1 LGKVHPT
8 KRLEITAVDPLAEAY
23 DAILSKHGVMP
34 LVRTQHA
41 VAERLVEYFSPGS
54 FDLVTARNCL
64 DHASDP
70 LEAIRQILLTTR
82 KGGVAVLEHVE
93 NEGEK
98 EGYKGMHAWNFFVEN
113 NRLLVRGRGERVD
126 ISETLSRLGDFHA
139 MSDGGWVN
147 AWIRRT

>member
-1 LGKVHPT
+1 
-8 KRLEITAVDPLAEAY
+8 
-23 DAILSKHGVMP
+23 
-34 LVRTQHA
+34 
-41 VAERLVEYFSPGS
+41 
-54 FDLVTARNCL
+54 
-64 DHASDP
+64 
-70 LEAIRQILLTTR
+70 
-82 KGGVAVLEHVE
+82 VAVLEHVE
-93 NEGEK
+93 NVGEK